1 MITSSTKPR
10 SAQCSSVASG
20 RAAEK
25 DVTDFFTRGLPK
37 ARLSGKHTENGEA
50 GCWVSTPEPDADRI
64 WDIVAGMAYIE
75 VKHVETRQ
83 DSTLGKIY
91 GQMSELLVR
100 AHGLPKPKLAPY
112 LRTRLSKGLC
122 ECAVANPNPKWVHVA
137 HVCGECERL
146 CTERDREKV
155 RARLTPPP
163 IIYVLHGEGAEDPN
177 FLKKLK
183 HLIKTFKK
191 HGGRARD
198 IANRIHLWTW
208 TEMQQQGFLTESR
221 RRLITG

>member
-10 SAQCSSVASG
+10 SAQCSSVAAG

-25 DVTDFFTRGLPK
+25 DVTDFFARELPG
-37 ARLSGKHTENGEA
+37 ARLGGKHTENGEA
-50 GCWVSTPEPDADRI
+50 GCRVSTPEGDANRI
-64 WDIVAGMAYIE
+64 WDIVVGGAYIE
-75 VKHVETRQ
+75 VKHVETRL
-83 DSTLGKIY
+83 DSTLYKIY
-91 GQMSELLVR
+91 GQVSELLVR
-100 AHGLPKPKLAPY
+100 AHGLPKPKLPNY

-122 ECAVANPNPKWVHVA
+122 ECAVANPNPNWVHVA

-183 HLIKTFKK
+183 HLIAWEKSR
-191 HGGRARD
+191 GGRARD

-208 TEMQQQGFLTESR
+208 TEMQQQGFLTKAR
-221 RRLITG
+221 RRLIAG